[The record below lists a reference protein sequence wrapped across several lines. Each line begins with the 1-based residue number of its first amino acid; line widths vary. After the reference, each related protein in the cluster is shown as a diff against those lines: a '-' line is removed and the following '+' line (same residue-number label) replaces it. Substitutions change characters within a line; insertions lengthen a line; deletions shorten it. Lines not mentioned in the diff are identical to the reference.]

1 MELNSTDYLQQQLI
15 NSTNRASMITKQNF
29 NKQDS
34 LISKLLGSI
43 IKTKV
48 DLQLSANQEGTSV
61 HWFQFQAQV
70 KMLAII
76 PL

>member
-1 MELNSTDYLQQQLI
+1 MELNSTDYLQQQLT

-61 HWFQFQAQV
+61 H
-70 KMLAII
+70 
-76 PL
+76 

>member
-61 HWFQFQAQV
+61 H
-70 KMLAII
+70 
-76 PL
+76 

>member
-1 MELNSTDYLQQQLI
+1 
-15 NSTNRASMITKQNF
+15 
-29 NKQDS
+29 
-34 LISKLLGSI
+34 LLGSI